1 MEFDYF
7 YGEQSDQFAFYRT
20 PKVFYTDDRFR
31 GLSSDAKILYGILLD
46 RVSLS
51 SQNNWRDDAG
61 RVFVYC
67 TLESIQKAMGCA
79 HQKATGLL
87 VELEKYGLIER
98 KKQGLGKPARIFVK
112 NFVSCLKSAVQ
123 SDENQHSGVTEISGL
138 DCRESSPNNTKI
150 NNTEIINTNPIYS
163 DGDVDKDERA
173 SYRMYF
179 YDRLGLEA
187 LFHDHPYD
195 GEMLNEIFDLIVDTV
210 CSKRKTIR
218 IAGDDKPAN
227 VVKSQ
232 FMKLEYSHISYVLSC
247 IRENTTDVR
256 NIKQYLLAALYNAS
270 LTISNYYQAMYNN
283 DHANGLV

>member
-1 MEFDYF
+1 
-7 YGEQSDQFAFYRT
+7 
-20 PKVFYTDDRFR
+20 
-31 GLSSDAKILYGILLD
+31 
-46 RVSLS
+46 
-51 SQNNWRDDAG
+51 
-61 RVFVYC
+61 
-67 TLESIQKAMGCA
+67 MGCA

-150 NNTEIINTNPIYS
+150 NNTEIINTNPILS

-187 LFHDHPYD
+187 LLHDHPYD

-256 NIKQYLLAALYNAS
+256 NIKQYLLAALYNAP